1 MKIAN
6 NPLGFWALILLGTAF
21 VAMSTL
27 LPAQVSLVTVV
38 DLAQRKSSAVRL
50 ADIDLQKAQAA
61 LNETKGAFVP
71 GLVFGSGL
79 PALPSVGFQ
88 GDPPSIANATMHSL
102 VFSPPQRQY
111 IKAARASLDAATLNI
126 RSVREQVA
134 LYASTA
140 YIELDTVDQEL
151 DAAQQQESFS
161 DRLVKIEEERAEAG
175 VDPMDDLLQ
184 VNLTAAELELKCLH
198 LEARAG
204 TLAKEL
210 AAITGLPVDSIVP
223 DHASIPEIPEVRA
236 SERKHLSV
244 GIESAQLLALSKQ
257 RMAQGDK
264 FYTLRPQINFSAQYN
279 RDTTLL
285 NNADSYFARPLKS
298 DNISSG
304 FSIQIPLFDLAQR
317 AKAKQ
322 SAADALRAT
331 VEAEQA
337 QEQCDL
343 QITQLTGNL
352 RELNAL
358 AKIANLKRKIAD
370 EQLKAVLVQLELGN
384 GAGSGFGAQAQLT
397 PKAEQLARIDERQK
411 FEDSL
416 EAGLDL
422 SKARLA
428 LLSALGRVED
438 WLHGLHVE

>member
-1 MKIAN
+1 MEIAN
-6 NPLGFWALILLGTAF
+6 NPLGCWASILLGAAF
-21 VAMSTL
+21 VAVPTL

-38 DLAQRKSSAVRL
+38 DLAQRNSSAVRL
-50 ADIDLQKAQAA
+50 ASTEVQKAQAA
-61 LNETKGAFVP
+61 LSETKDAYVP
-71 GLVFGSGL
+71 SLVFGSGL

-88 GDPPSIANATMHSL
+88 GDPPSIANATIHSL
-102 VFSPPQRQY
+102 VFSPPQREY
-111 IKAARASLDAATLNI
+111 IKAARASLDAATLNL
-126 RSVREQVA
+126 RSAREQVV

-161 DRLVKIEEERAEAG
+161 DRLVKIEQERTEAG
-175 VDPMDDLLQ
+175 VDSMDDLLQ
-184 VNLTAAELELKCLH
+184 ANLTAAELELKCLH
-198 LEARAG
+198 LETRAN

-210 AAITGLPVDSIVP
+210 AAITGLPVDSIAP

-236 SERKHLSV
+236 GESKRLSV
-244 GIESAQLLALSKQ
+244 GIESVQLLALSKQ

-264 FYTLRPQINFSAQYN
+264 FYTLRPQISFSTQYN

-317 AKAKQ
+317 ARAKQ
-322 SAADALRAT
+322 SAADALRAR

-337 QEQCDL
+337 QEQFDL
-343 QITQLTGNL
+343 QIAQLTSNL
-352 RELNAL
+352 RELNAM
-358 AKIANLKRKIAD
+358 AKIANLKREIAD
-370 EQLKAVLVQLELGN
+370 EQLEAVLVQLELGN
-384 GAGSGFGAQAQLT
+384 GTGSGPGAQPQLT
-397 PKAEQLARIDERQK
+397 PKAEQLARINERQK
-411 FEDSL
+411 FQDSL

-428 LLSALGRVED
+428 LLSALGHMED
-438 WLHGLHVE
+438 WLHGLHIK